1 MALARIRVT
10 PVRCYNAA
18 VPELPQNVKGMNDI
32 LPPDVAKWQFVEERA
47 RSILDAFTYRELRT
61 PIVEYTPLFTRSVG
75 EATEVVEKQMYTFDD
90 RDGKSVSLRPEGTAS
105 AVRAYIAGSLWNRE
119 PVTRWY
125 YLGPMFRHE
134 RAQRGRL
141 RQFHQIGAEVFGPPG
156 PAIDAEMIAMLVA
169 LLGELGIKQ
178 SDVEVA
184 VNSLGAPE
192 ERVAYRETLRAYF
205 SRFSDKLDDFSR
217 RRLETNPL
225 RILDSKDPEVLALC
239 AQAPILLDVL
249 GEASKR
255 HFESVKQHLKDLGVE
270 PNLDA
275 RLVRGLD
282 YYTGTIFEIKAK
294 VGDLGAQ
301 NTVCGGGRYDKL
313 VSSLGGPEIPAMG
326 FGMGVERVLL
336 AMTAAAE
343 SFEPGIILFIAALGE
358 QARSFALPVAH
369 RLRLAG
375 IRTEIEHR
383 EVGLKGQ
390 LKRAD
395 ALRARLAL
403 IVGDNELLTG
413 KLILR
418 DLATRQQSE
427 ITADEIEPRVRQ
439 AMD

>member
-1 MALARIRVT
+1 VS
-10 PVRCYNAA
+10 
-18 VPELPQNVKGMNDI
+18 ELPANVKGMNDI
-32 LPPDVAKWQFVEERA
+32 LPPDVAKWQYVEEKA
-47 RSILDAFTYRELRT
+47 RSILDAFAYRELRT
-61 PIVEYTPLFTRSVG
+61 PILEYTPLFLRSVG

-90 RDGKSVSLRPEGTAS
+90 RDGSRVSMRPEGTAS
-105 AVRAYIAGSLWNRE
+105 AVRAYMARSLWNRE

-125 YLGPMFRHE
+125 YMGPMFRHE

-141 RQFHQIGAEVFGPPG
+141 RQFHQIGAEVFGLPG

-169 LLGELGIKQ
+169 LLADLGIKA
-178 SDVEVA
+178 SDIQVA

-192 ERVAYRETLRAYF
+192 ERTAYREALRTYF
-205 SRFSDKLDDFSR
+205 AGHVDKLDEFSR
-217 RRLETNPL
+217 QRLTNNPM
-225 RILDSKDPEVLALC
+225 RILDSKDPDVQALC
-239 AQAPILLDVL
+239 ADAPILLDVL
-249 GEASKR
+249 GDASKQ
-255 HFESVKQHLKDLGVE
+255 HFQAVRGHLDALGVVSE
-270 PNLDA
+270 IDA

-326 FGMGVERVLL
+326 FGMGVERILL
-336 AMTAAAE
+336 AMTAPAE
-343 SFEPGIILFIAALGE
+343 SFDPGLTLFIAALGE
-358 QARSFALPVAH
+358 KARAFALPVAH

-375 IRTEIEHR
+375 IRTELEHR

-395 ALRARLAL
+395 ALHARLAL
-403 IVGDNELLTG
+403 IVGDNELATG

-418 DLATRQQSE
+418 DLSTREQLE
-427 ITADEIEPRVRQ
+427 VGTGELEAKIRL

>member
-1 MALARIRVT
+1 
-10 PVRCYNAA
+10 
-18 VPELPQNVKGMNDI
+18 MNDI
-32 LPPDVAKWQFVEERA
+32 LPPDVAKWQFVEEKARA
-47 RSILDAFTYRELRT
+47 ILDAFAYRELRT
-61 PIVEYTPLFTRSVG
+61 PVVEYTPLFTRSVG

-141 RQFHQIGAEVFGPPG
+141 RQFHQIGGEVFGPGG
-156 PAIDAEMIAMLVA
+156 PTIDAEMIAMLVG
-169 LLGELGIKQ
+169 LFGDLGIKQ
-178 SDVEVA
+178 ADLEVA

-192 ERVAYRETLRAYF
+192 ERAAYRETLREYF
-205 SRFSDKLDDFSR
+205 SRHADKLDDFSR
-217 RRLETNPL
+217 RRLDSNPL
-225 RILDSKDPEVLALC
+225 RILDSKDPEVQALA
-239 AQAPILLDVL
+239 AEAPILLDLL
-249 GEASKR
+249 GEESKR
-255 HFESVKQHLKDLGVE
+255 HFESVRQHLADLGVASS
-270 PNLDA
+270 LDPH
-275 RLVRGLD
+275 LVRGLD
-282 YYTGTIFEIKAK
+282 YYTGTIFEIKTK

-313 VSSLGGPEIPAMG
+313 VSSLGGPDIPAMG
-326 FGMGVERVLL
+326 FGLGVERALL
-336 AMTAAAE
+336 AMTAPAQ
-343 SFEPGIILFIAALGE
+343 SFEPGLTLFIAALGE
-358 QARSFALPVAH
+358 KARGFALPIAH
-369 RLRLAG
+369 RLRLGG

-403 IVGDNELLTG
+403 IVGDNELATG

-418 DLATRQQSE
+418 DLATRQQTE

>member
-1 MALARIRVT
+1 
-10 PVRCYNAA
+10 
-18 VPELPQNVKGMNDI
+18 MNDI
-32 LPPDVAKWQFVEERA
+32 LPPEVAKWQYVEEKA
-47 RSILDAFTYRELRT
+47 RSLLDAFSYRELRT
-61 PIVEYTPLFTRSVG
+61 PILEYTPLFLRSVG

-90 RDGKSVSLRPEGTAS
+90 RDGSSVSMRPEGTAS
-105 AVRAYIAGSLWNRE
+105 AVRAYISRSQWSRE

-141 RQFHQIGAEVFGPPG
+141 RQFHQIGAEVFGLPG

-169 LLGELGIKQ
+169 LLADLGIKPG
-178 SDVEVA
+178 DIEVA
-184 VNSLGAPE
+184 INSLGAPD
-192 ERVAYRETLRAYF
+192 ERIAYREVLRGYF
-205 SRFSDKLDDFSR
+205 SQHADKLDEFSR
-217 RRLETNPL
+217 QRLTTNPL
-225 RILDSKDPEVLALC
+225 RILDSKDPDVQALS
-239 AQAPILLDVL
+239 QNAPILLDVL
-249 GEASKR
+249 GDASKQ
-255 HFESVKQHLKDLGVE
+255 HFESVRGHLAALGVDSV
-270 PNLDA
+270 LDP

-313 VSSLGGPEIPAMG
+313 VSSLGGPEVPAMG
-326 FGMGVERVLL
+326 FGMGVERILL
-336 AMTAAAE
+336 AMTAPAE
-343 SFEPGIILFIAALGE
+343 SFDAGLTLFIAALGE
-358 QARSFALPVAH
+358 KARAFALPIAH

-375 IRTEIEHR
+375 VRVEIEHR
-383 EVGLKGQ
+383 EVGLKAQ

-403 IVGDNELLTG
+403 IVGDNELATG

-418 DLATRQQSE
+418 DLTTRQQSE
-427 ITADEIEPRVRQ
+427 LSEAELETKIRQ

>member
-1 MALARIRVT
+1 
-10 PVRCYNAA
+10 
-18 VPELPQNVKGMNDI
+18 MNDI
-32 LPPDVAKWQFVEERA
+32 LPPDVAKWQFVEEKARA
-47 RSILDAFTYRELRT
+47 ILDAFAYRELRT
-61 PIVEYTPLFTRSVG
+61 PVLEYTPLFTRSVG

-178 SDVEVA
+178 GDIEVA

-192 ERVAYRETLRAYF
+192 ERIAYREKLREYF
-205 SRFSDKLDDFSR
+205 SGYVEKLDDFSR

-225 RILDSKDPEVLALC
+225 RILDSKDPDVQAIA
-239 AQAPILLDVL
+239 AQAPILLDLL
-249 GEASKR
+249 GDASKR
-255 HFESVKQHLKDLGVE
+255 HFESVRQHLADLGVTTT
-270 PNLDA
+270 LDP

-294 VGDLGAQ
+294 VGELGAQ

-336 AMTAAAE
+336 AMTAPAE
-343 SFEPGIILFIAALGE
+343 SFDPGIVLFIAALGE
-358 QARSFALPVAH
+358 KARGFLLPIAH

-403 IVGDNELLTG
+403 IVGDNELASG

-418 DLATRQQSE
+418 DLVTRQQE
-427 ITADEIEPRVRQ
+427 EVTAEQIEGRVRQ